1 MGRVLSPAAGP
12 HTLQLRR
19 WIVVFVGA
27 TAAGTS
33 AGVAPAIASA
43 VQRVPALTLWP
54 LMLPVLILPLL
65 AGAVAAVALSQAQ
78 RRKRVG
84 EPATAVETRPS
95 PIDRTWQAM
104 VMAVMIGYGAE
115 VALTGAI
122 PLIPSLSGTD
132 TVIRD
137 TPLISYFP
145 IVGIAGSSILTPRA
159 NGLCIVTLVP
169 ALILMLA
176 TSRGA
181 LTEVSVEQP
190 LLLLVGVLMVT
201 GMLHWML
208 DQGRALDRASAERRR
223 QAVSLA
229 ADHARSVAQRRSN
242 SFVHDHILSVLV
254 SLAAGLED
262 SAQLRQAARSA
273 VESLE
278 PRAPGRRPATSAS
291 ALFEALTTQIRSLS
305 PEARLAVS
313 TAVDHPVPAAVSQAL
328 ADAAM
333 EALRNSLRHAGGEEG
348 PGSVE
353 RRIEM
358 RSDAEGVAVVVS
370 DDGRGFDP
378 AAPAPGRHGLT
389 GSIGTRLHDAGATAR
404 IRSAP
409 GHGTA
414 VSMTWAPSAGAD
426 QRAAGSSG
434 AEVWPRS
441 VASAVETVWAR
452 LIGVYAAVIH
462 IAIAALEIRSGAYS
476 TAVPVVASL
485 AALAL
490 AAFLL
495 LRSWPRASMPR
506 WAVAVVLLIVP
517 TTHLAVMLPIRTSG
531 WPGFASWVAGA
542 ANAVCC
548 CLLLRQ
554 RPRAAW
560 AGELLLVATAVVW
573 VVLSHRSPL
582 ILPSYLLPHA
592 IALILWHLAVNRC
605 TAASAAIA
613 AAQARTAEVL
623 ALRQAN
629 MTADRIMRQAMESVR
644 RRTSPLL
651 GRVAAGEAL
660 TPQVRTRARLLEA
673 ELRDEIRAPFFTG
686 TPVVR
691 SAREARARG
700 TDVILMDD
708 RGDSRLPSDIRRAI
722 TDSIVEVL
730 ADGDQARVVVRVLPA
745 GRPQLVSILT
755 DTGVTILGP
764 DGRPAR

>member
-1 MGRVLSPAAGP
+1 MGRVLSTAAGP

-33 AGVAPAIASA
+33 AGAAPAIASA
-43 VQRVPALTLWP
+43 IQRVPALTLWP

-104 VMAVMIGYGAE
+104 VMAALIGYGLE

-132 TVIRD
+132 TVTRD

-145 IVGIAGSSILTPRA
+145 IVGIAGSTILTPRA
-159 NGLCIVTLVP
+159 NGLYIVTLVP
-169 ALILMLA
+169 ALIIMLV

-181 LTEVSVEQP
+181 LTDVSVEQP
-190 LLLLVGVLMVT
+190 LLLLMSALLVT

-254 SLAAGLED
+254 SLSAGLED
-262 SAQLRQAARSA
+262 SAQLRQATRSA
-273 VESLE
+273 LESLE
-278 PRAPGRRPATSAS
+278 PQAPSAPAISAS

-305 PEARLAVS
+305 PEARLAIS
-313 TAVDHPVPAAVSQAL
+313 TAVDRPVPAAVSQAL
-328 ADAAM
+328 ADAVT

-389 GSIGTRLHDAGATAR
+389 GSIGTRLHDAGATAHV
-404 IRSAP
+404 RSAP

-414 VSMTWAPSAGAD
+414 VSMTWAPSSGAD
-426 QRAAGSSG
+426 QRAADITS
-434 AEVWPRS
+434 AEVWPSS
-441 VASAVETVWAR
+441 VASAAETAWAR
-452 LIGVYAAVIH
+452 LIGVYAVVIH
-462 IAIAALEIRSGAYS
+462 IAIAVAEIRSGAYS
-476 TAVPVVASL
+476 TAVPVVVSL
-485 AALAL
+485 AALML

-531 WPGFASWVAGA
+531 WPGFASWVTGA

-548 CLLLRQ
+548 CLLVRQ

-560 AGELLLVATAVVW
+560 AGELLLIATAVVW
-573 VVLSHRSPL
+573 VVLSRRSPL
-582 ILPSYLLPHA
+582 ILPSYLLPQT
-592 IALILWHLAVNRC
+592 IALILWHLAANRC

-629 MTADRIMRQAMESVR
+629 MTADRVMRQAMESVR
-644 RRTSPLL
+644 RRASPLL
-651 GRVAAGEAL
+651 ERVAAGEAL
-660 TPQVRTRARLLEA
+660 TPQVRTHARLVEA
-673 ELRDEIRAPFFTG
+673 ELRDEIRAPFFSG

-691 SAREARARG
+691 AAREARARG

-755 DTGVTILGP
+755 DTGATLLGA
-764 DGRPAR
+764 DGRPVR

>member
-33 AGVAPAIASA
+33 AGAAPAIASA
-43 VQRVPALTLWP
+43 IQRVPALTLWP

-104 VMAVMIGYGAE
+104 VMAALIGYGLE

-132 TVIRD
+132 TVTRD

-145 IVGIAGSSILTPRA
+145 IVGIAGSTILTPRA
-159 NGLCIVTLVP
+159 NGLYIVTLVP
-169 ALILMLA
+169 ALIIMLV

-181 LTEVSVEQP
+181 LTDVSVEQP
-190 LLLLVGVLMVT
+190 LLLLMSALLVT

-254 SLAAGLED
+254 SLSAGLED
-262 SAQLRQAARSA
+262 SAQLRQATRSA
-273 VESLE
+273 LESLE
-278 PRAPGRRPATSAS
+278 PQAPSAPAISAS

-305 PEARLAVS
+305 PEARLAM
-313 TAVDHPVPAAVSQAL
+313 SQAL
-328 ADAAM
+328 ADAVM

-389 GSIGTRLHDAGATAR
+389 GSIGTRLHDAGATAHV
-404 IRSAP
+404 RSAP

-414 VSMTWAPSAGAD
+414 VSMTWAPSSGAD
-426 QRAAGSSG
+426 QRAADITS
-434 AEVWPRS
+434 AEVWPSS
-441 VASAVETVWAR
+441 VASAAETAWAR
-452 LIGVYAAVIH
+452 LIGVYAVVIH
-462 IAIAALEIRSGAYS
+462 IAIAVAEIRSGAYS
-476 TAVPVVASL
+476 TAVPVVVSL
-485 AALAL
+485 AALML

-531 WPGFASWVAGA
+531 WPGFASWVTGA

-548 CLLLRQ
+548 CLLVRQ

-560 AGELLLVATAVVW
+560 AGELLLIATAVVW
-573 VVLSHRSPL
+573 VVLSRRSPL
-582 ILPSYLLPHA
+582 ILPSYLLPQT
-592 IALILWHLAVNRC
+592 IALILWHLAANRC

-629 MTADRIMRQAMESVR
+629 MTADRVMRQAMESVR
-644 RRTSPLL
+644 RRASPLL
-651 GRVAAGEAL
+651 ERVAAGEAL
-660 TPQVRTRARLLEA
+660 TPQVRTHARLVEA

-691 SAREARARG
+691 AAREARARG

-708 RGDSRLPSDIRRAI
+708 RGDSRLPPDIRRAI
-722 TDSIVEVL
+722 TSSIVQVL

-745 GRPQLVSILT
+745 GRPQLVSVLT
-755 DTGVTILGP
+755 DTGATLLGA
-764 DGRPAR
+764 DGRPVR